1 MSDTTVAEVQR
12 LVQEGRAA
20 ALAGDNLVARSRF
33 RQATEL
39 DANSAEAWFGLSSV
53 VPMLAEKRE
62 YLQRVLEVEP
72 GNGEAR
78 ASLEYV
84 EKLQSEGLQ
93 LAPSKRREEL
103 NIAGDASPLLSS
115 PEPEVV
121 PEVEYCYRH
130 PDRETG
136 LRCVQCNRP
145 ICGECAKPA
154 SVGQLCPECRR
165 QRRPPN
171 YQVSVNNMILGGL
184 TGFITAFLMSLLIF
198 FVVTFILPGFF
209 FILLLIFFGPAMA
222 ELIIRVVDRV
232 TGTKRGREM
241 QITVG
246 TAIAMGTLPAALLS
260 PFLFLY
266 LAIAVVTAVTR
277 MK

>member
-62 YLQRVLEVEP
+62 YLQRVLEMDP
-72 GNGEAR
+72 GNSEAH

-84 EKLQSEGLQ
+84 EKLQSEGMQ

-103 NIAGDASPLLSS
+103 NVAGDASPLLSS

-121 PEVEYCYRH
+121 PEVEYCYQH

-136 LRCVQCNRP
+136 LRCVQCNRAV
-145 ICGECAKPA
+145 CGECAKPA

-171 YQVSVNNMILGGL
+171 YQVSVSNMIVGGL
-184 TGFITAFLMSLLIF
+184 VGF
-198 FVVTFILPGFF
+198 FVSLIMGIFLFFISSFIGFF
-209 FILLLIFFGPAMA
+209 FLFLLIFFGPAIA

-241 QITVG
+241 QITIG
-246 TAIAMGTLPAALLS
+246 TAIAMGTLPVALLN

>member
-62 YLQRVLEVEP
+62 YLQRVLEMDP
-72 GNGEAR
+72 GNSEAH

-84 EKLQSEGLQ
+84 EKLQSEGMQ

-171 YQVSVNNMILGGL
+171 YQVSVNNMVVGSLV
-184 TGFITAFLMSLLIF
+184 GFFVSLLVSIPLLLMAGF
-198 FVVTFILPGFF
+198 LTFF
-209 FILLLIFFGPAMA
+209 FIFLSIFFAPAIA
-222 ELIIRVVDRV
+222 ELIIRVVDQV

-246 TAIAMGTLPAALLS
+246 TAIAMGTLPAALINPL
-260 PFLFLY
+260 LFFY
-266 LAIAVVTAVTR
+266 LIIAVITAVTR